1 MWGKKAN
8 INNYIYNN
16 VIDNIFYENTIK
28 ISNVEKIR
36 K

>member
-8 INNYIYNN
+8 INNY